1 MRKET
6 GFTLIELMV
15 TIALMALFA
24 VFAIPAMNGF
34 VEKQRVN
41 STLNNYANALTFAR
55 NEAIRQ
61 NVPVVVCGAQIS
73 SAGQLSG
80 CAPDASSWSEGVFL
94 FGDVNKDYAYSATG
108 SDPDTNIRV
117 VQSPNPSGGT
127 AKVNVKSASR
137 STTNTARSSNPV
149 FLFLPN
155 GQVARVNTGVTPK
168 TTVVADMYLRLE
180 VESAS
185 DAKKKA
191 VALMDPTGQ
200 IIYCTKKV
208 IANNSGGAGNNI
220 ATLCAS

>member
-41 STLNNYANALTFAR
+41 STLNNYTNALTFAR

-80 CAPDASSWSEGVFL
+80 CAPNTSSWSEGIFL

-127 AKVNVKSASR
+127 AKVKITSAAR
-137 STTNTARSSNPV
+137 STTNTALSSNPV

-155 GQVARVNTGVTPK
+155 GQVARVNTSVTPK

-180 VESAS
+180 VESTRDS
-185 DAKKKA
+185 KKKA

-208 IANNSGGAGNNI
+208 IANNSGGAGNKI
-220 ATLCAS
+220 ATNCAS

>member
-73 SAGQLSG
+73 STGQLSG

-94 FGDVNKDYAYSATG
+94 FGDVDKDFAYSASG
-108 SDPDTNIRV
+108 SNLDTNIRV

-127 AKVNVKSASR
+127 AKVNITSASR
-137 STTNTARSSNPV
+137 STTNTAISSNPV

-155 GQVARVNTGVTPK
+155 GQVARVNTSATPK
-168 TTVVADMYLRLE
+168 TTVVADMYLRLAI
-180 VESAS
+180 ESAS

-208 IANNSGGAGNNI
+208 IDSNSGGTGNNI
-220 ATLCAS
+220 ATMCAS